1 MISVGFWRKIKQI
14 LRIRGKNESLQSDAT
29 ALQSASNIDLNR
41 FKALQ
46 SEEGILPQES
56 LELQKDSLQLG
67 VAAGY
72 TAHFIKRIESS
83 LDRIE
88 SQMLTKDW
96 FDHKFDEKIPEFA
109 NLMKIHEENDQKRF
123 EIIQNILI
131 DLKNT
136 VKKTPEPI
144 RSELTGKIE
153 KIEAQLPLT
162 NKMKELLE
170 MVKEAK
176 EISYEELASKLGISV
191 SALRGLLS
199 NMLKRTTEIER
210 FEKYNK
216 GWVRYTGKIDSKRFE
231 AIESSQ
237 TSQFPN
243 PS

>member
-1 MISVGFWRKIKQI
+1 VGFWDKIKQI
-14 LRIRGKNESLQSDAT
+14 LRVRGKKEALQSDAT
-29 ALQSASNIDLNR
+29 SLQSASSIDLNR
-41 FKALQ
+41 FEALQ
-46 SEEGILPQES
+46 SEEELQPQAR

-88 SQMLTKDW
+88 SQILTKDW
-96 FDHKFDEKIPEFA
+96 FDHKFDEKISEFI
-109 NLMKIHEENDQKRF
+109 NLVKIHEENDQKRF
-123 EIIQNILI
+123 EIIQNILV
-131 DLKNT
+131 DLKNI

-170 MVKEAK
+170 IVKGAK
-176 EISYEELASKLGISV
+176 EISYEELASKLGISI

-216 GWVRYTGKIDSKRFE
+216 GWVRYTGKTDSNRFE

-237 TSQFPN
+237 T
-243 PS
+243 PSSSNFS